1 MAVIFL
7 QKDHGHLANTQG
19 NCPRLNQIWRSL
31 MNKKLFI
38 FAALLIL
45 LVMAA
50 GCAPGKVTQVEI
62 PSVNMELSMPGL
74 NPLVNTT
81 DANGRTAGILLGIW
95 HGIISPVTMV
105 LSFINPELQIYEV
118 YNDGSLYNFGF
129 LIGAA
134 IVFVLLGVL
143 GTRRRV

>member
-1 MAVIFL
+1 
-7 QKDHGHLANTQG
+7 
-19 NCPRLNQIWRSL
+19 